1 MLYRIYISISRYF
14 VPVGT
19 YASYFDSLCVRYEVQ
34 RSASVPA
41 LDCIFYTTTENIN
54 CVSQLHTIPQYKKEV
69 IPLNTPE
76 KDLKELIK
84 EYLTTDYIHADDIP
98 NIELYMDQVTT
109 FMDQHLSNTKRY
121 EEDKILTKTMINN
134 YSKNDILPPSNKK
147 KYSKNHLLLLI
158 FIYYYKSFL
167 SITDIKK
174 LLTPLIETFFDKEVN
189 GIDLEAIYRELVSF
203 EKEHMKDHY
212 DNIEETFQFSQ
223 TIFKDL
229 PAEEQK
235 LLNQFTFICLLSY
248 DIYLKKQ
255 LVEKLIDDLFSP
267 TKDEKKKEKDK

>member
-1 MLYRIYISISRYF
+1 M
-14 VPVGT
+14 
-19 YASYFDSLCVRYEVQ
+19 
-34 RSASVPA
+34 
-41 LDCIFYTTTENIN
+41 
-54 CVSQLHTIPQYKKEV
+54 
-69 IPLNTPE
+69 NTPE
-76 KDLKELIK
+76 KDLKKLIK

-174 LLTPLIETFFDKEVN
+174 LLTPLIETFFDKEVS
-189 GIDLEAIYRELVSF
+189 GIDLETIYRKIVSF

-212 DNIEETFQFSQ
+212 DTIEETFQFSQ

-229 PAEEQK
+229 PADEQK

>member
-1 MLYRIYISISRYF
+1 M
-14 VPVGT
+14 
-19 YASYFDSLCVRYEVQ
+19 
-34 RSASVPA
+34 
-41 LDCIFYTTTENIN
+41 
-54 CVSQLHTIPQYKKEV
+54 
-69 IPLNTPE
+69 NTPE

-212 DNIEETFQFSQ
+212 DTIEETFQFSQ

-229 PAEEQK
+229 PADEQK

>member
-1 MLYRIYISISRYF
+1 M
-14 VPVGT
+14 
-19 YASYFDSLCVRYEVQ
+19 
-34 RSASVPA
+34 
-41 LDCIFYTTTENIN
+41 
-54 CVSQLHTIPQYKKEV
+54 
-69 IPLNTPE
+69 NTPE

-174 LLTPLIETFFDKEVN
+174 LLTPLIETFFDKEVS
-189 GIDLEAIYRELVSF
+189 GIDLETIYRKIVSF

-212 DNIEETFQFSQ
+212 DTIEETFQFSQ